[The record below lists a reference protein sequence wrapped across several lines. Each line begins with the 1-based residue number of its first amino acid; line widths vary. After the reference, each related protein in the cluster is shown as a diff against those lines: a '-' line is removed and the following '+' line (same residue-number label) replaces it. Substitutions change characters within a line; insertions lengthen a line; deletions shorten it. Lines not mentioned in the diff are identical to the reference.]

1 MSSARLNL
9 HAYRS
14 QFAMAPKSQPV
25 LNMEQL
31 RVRLGIL
38 HRRVEELETQVEAM
52 PVMATATDV
61 MLVAADLENFLTEKK
76 REIATL
82 KEEFIADTND
92 RIEALHK
99 AEKAAKKAEKD
110 LWKAQQIGKQQLHEA
125 GQLLHKMQNLQF
137 EMMSKKQTMSEQ
149 ITPARA
155 DTKLDATIANMHHR
169 LQALDVRDQKRAK
182 SVDVAFHVLRK
193 NDLFTPRGRSQSR
206 ARALSEEKPAA
217 LQLTRMQRVETW
229 ADALDD

>member
-1 MSSARLNL
+1 M

-125 GQLLHKMQNLQF
+125 GQLLHKMQAFSLRCQRNRLCL
-137 EMMSKKQTMSEQ
+137 SKLHLLGLIPNWTRQSLTCITGYKPWMCEIRNVLNQWTLRFTFSERT
-149 ITPARA
+149 IYSLRGGDHRA
-155 DTKLDATIANMHHR
+155 EHGLF
-169 LQALDVRDQKRAK
+169 QKR
-182 SVDVAFHVLRK
+182 SPR
-193 NDLFTPRGRSQSR
+193 LFN
-206 ARALSEEKPAA
+206 
-217 LQLTRMQRVETW
+217 
-229 ADALDD
+229 